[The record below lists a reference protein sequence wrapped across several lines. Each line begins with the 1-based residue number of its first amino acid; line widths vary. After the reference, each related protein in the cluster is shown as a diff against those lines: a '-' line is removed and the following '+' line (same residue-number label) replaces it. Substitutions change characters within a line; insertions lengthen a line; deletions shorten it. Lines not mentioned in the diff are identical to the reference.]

1 MQYLKY
7 IITTRYTESSLQ
19 QNHGRMRQI
28 VECQFNYVAAV
39 AACFGGWNTMQ
50 SPTAQEFPLCYGIQH
65 PAILLWWVEHHA
77 VNRNRSHA
85 ESPTVQ
91 GFRQ

>member
-1 MQYLKY
+1 MY

-28 VECQFNYVAAV
+28 VEYQFNYVAACCGILH

-65 PAILLWWVEHHA
+65 PALVGGTPCSE
-77 VNRNRSHA
+77 
-85 ESPTVQ
+85 
-91 GFRQ
+91 